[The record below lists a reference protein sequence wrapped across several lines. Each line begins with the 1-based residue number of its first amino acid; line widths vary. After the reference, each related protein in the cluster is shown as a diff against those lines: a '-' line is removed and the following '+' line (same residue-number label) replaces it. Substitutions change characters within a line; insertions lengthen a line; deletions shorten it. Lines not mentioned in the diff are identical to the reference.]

1 MKFKTLYLSVA
12 VAASI
17 GTANAATFLTSGP
30 YDAPAFEY
38 DSIAGFEAE
47 IHDEANAAALDP
59 ADHIFLIS
67 NLSTTTFQMKE
78 YVWLP
83 SDATDAANNGVP
95 FIGVGL
101 EELDPGDWVNGEIII
116 TFSGLN
122 YTGSG
127 AGEFIFWSDSPVETV
142 HFDSSDGAGDSL
154 NTLAGSHIHY
164 NWGFSD
170 PGTYEITFG
179 ISGTHVTDLLQT
191 GSQTYTFQVVPEPSS
206 ALLAGFGA
214 LAMLR
219 RKR

>member
-1 MKFKTLYLSVA
+1 MEF
-12 VAASI
+12 
-17 GTANAATFLTSGP
+17 
-30 YDAPAFEY
+30 
-38 DSIAGFEAE
+38 
-47 IHDEANAAALDP
+47 
-59 ADHIFLIS
+59 
-67 NLSTTTFQMKE
+67 
-78 YVWLP
+78 
-83 SDATDAANNGVP
+83 
-95 FIGVGL
+95 
-101 EELDPGDWVNGEIII
+101 PGDPVNSEI

-122 YTGSG
+122 YTGPG

-142 HFDSSDGAGDSL
+142 HFDSTDGPGDTL
-154 NTLAGSHIHY
+154 NTLAGTHIHY